1 MNSFGEGCKDSS
13 CNRKEQM
20 WQFEKCYARFLN
32 LLGRKP
38 QLYKDIGNEIIDN
51 LLKNQKG

>member
-1 MNSFGEGCKDSS
+1 MNSFGEECKDSS
-13 CNRKEQM
+13 CNRKEQT
-20 WQFEKCYARFLN
+20 WQFEKCYAPFSN

-51 LLKNQKG
+51 ILTNQKG